1 MNKQFFSESPNH
13 LTAFLQLLLSKKA
26 ASTQGAMIGT
36 FPEVRQIIEEAVEKS
51 LQNDMT
57 PEEAMEEAAARVD
70 KSLEQYNSLY
80 K

>member
-1 MNKQFFSESPNH
+1 
-13 LTAFLQLLLSKKA
+13 
-26 ASTQGAMIGT
+26 MIGT

-57 PEEAMEEAAARVD
+57 PEEAMEEAAAKVD